1 MGGLKSVYRRLFRPS
16 SGEAPRAAAVH
27 HAPAAAAVIAPHR
40 LVRAG
45 ISTALASAHAKHVP
59 DSTGPHSTR
68 PSPSRWCVCV
78 CVCASL
84 TECRSYVV
92 ILCIVR
98 AVAGD
103 GWSALAVVQGD
114 MWVGLI
120 RTALRQETL
129 RAYGGGWVIGC
140 TSVVE
145 GEASERTAWA
155 VAAAG
160 RGWQGG

>member
-1 MGGLKSVYRRLFRPS
+1 MCREGSKSPRALRPSLLHERYAMPRDSNIHRPRPQSAREYKVGGLKSVYRRLFRPS

-27 HAPAAAAVIAPHR
+27 HVPAAAAVIAPHR

-84 TECRSYVV
+84 TECRSYV
-92 ILCIVR
+92 
-98 AVAGD
+98 
-103 GWSALAVVQGD
+103 S
-114 MWVGLI
+114 
-120 RTALRQETL
+120 
-129 RAYGGGWVIGC
+129 
-140 TSVVE
+140 
-145 GEASERTAWA
+145 
-155 VAAAG
+155 
-160 RGWQGG
+160 